1 MLVGTIDQ
9 TLNYE
14 QPKLAQSHKKKT
26 STGKQTISV
35 SDVYCILLHD
45 IPDTIYYKHNYHNT
59 ISNEDRVILISESE
73 VEVAMT
79 SLTRKPIIMW

>member
-1 MLVGTIDQ
+1 M
-9 TLNYE
+9 
-14 QPKLAQSHKKKT
+14 
-26 STGKQTISV
+26 SV